1 VNTKYGLVKLKSTSN
16 RDKYSKSALLCLLII
31 NIFYKYTL
39 SDLVNDITT
48 GIVDKEFSI
57 ILVFQ

>member
-1 VNTKYGLVKLKSTSN
+1 MFADYKYF
-16 RDKYSKSALLCLLII
+16 
-31 NIFYKYTL
+31 FYKYTL

-57 ILVFQ
+57 LVFQY